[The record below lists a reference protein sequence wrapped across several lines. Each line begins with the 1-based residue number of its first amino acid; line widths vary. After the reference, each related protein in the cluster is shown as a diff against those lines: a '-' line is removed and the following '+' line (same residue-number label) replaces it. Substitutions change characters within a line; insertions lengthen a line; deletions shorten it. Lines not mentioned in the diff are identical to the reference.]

1 MTADNKPDNKPAIKV
16 TGDDTG
22 KWKIELRNFPELHKA
37 LGRDVLNAFC
47 RCFVHLDRLTSIT
60 SCTYASEQYHGRDS
74 TAHGRDHMSM
84 VWFAIGTLR
93 ELARAIQAARSA
105 LAKRQW
111 LEPESEHWVT
121 LRKIE
126 DRWENDEF
134 FRKKRDVAAFHIDKG
149 VIDKGLNELV
159 KHRVIDL
166 EEGQGD
172 KNVHSTLSLGTLA
185 LFNGLEM
192 SLEKYGDFIVEVTN
206 DEVVVREAIKTAFLH
221 AAEAAG
227 VSHV

>member
-1 MTADNKPDNKPAIKV
+1 MTAHNKPAIKL

-22 KWKIELRNFPELHKA
+22 KWKIELRNFPELDKT

-74 TAHGRDHMSM
+74 TAYSRDHMSM
-84 VWFAIGTLR
+84 VRFAIGTLR
-93 ELARAIQAARSA
+93 ELARAIRHARSA

-111 LEPESEHWVT
+111 LQPESEHWAI

-126 DRWENDEF
+126 NRWENDEF
-134 FRKKRDVAAFHIDKG
+134 FRKKRDVAAFHIDVE

-159 KHRVIDL
+159 KCRIVNL
-166 EEGQGD
+166 EEGQGER
-172 KNVHSTLSLGTLA
+172 NVHSTLSLGTLA

-192 SLEKYGDFIVEVTN
+192 NLVEYGAFIAKVTN
-206 DEVVVREAIKTAFLH
+206 DEVAVRDAINIAFLQ
-221 AAEAAG
+221 AAEVAG
-227 VSHV
+227 VSHA